1 MIGNE
6 RKFIRRF
13 RIEKTLSITWRLVVY
28 IVSLSVIIIAGVLSL
43 SMLSN

>member
-13 RIEKTLSITWRLVVY
+13 RIEKTLNITWRLVVY
-28 IVSLSVIIIAGVLSL
+28 IVSLSVIIAAGVLSL
-43 SMLSN
+43 SISN